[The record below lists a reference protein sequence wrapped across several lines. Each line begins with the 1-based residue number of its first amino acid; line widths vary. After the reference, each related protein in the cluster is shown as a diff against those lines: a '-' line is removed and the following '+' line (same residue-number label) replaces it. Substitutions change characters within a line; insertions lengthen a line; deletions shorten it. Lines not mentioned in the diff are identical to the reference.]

1 MPLLKLVNKGVSHV
15 KVRQATEKDVV
26 QIRDVATSPW
36 FNTYLNIYAATTV
49 NHLLEASYNEHHLR
63 KYFKKNSSLVV
74 EEGNDIV
81 GFANFIYG
89 EKLYLSAHYVK
100 PESQHT
106 GYGTALLNEAL
117 LRFEDKFEGVYLE
130 VDNKNEE
137 AVAYYKEQC
146 LELTLLSARNVWRKV
161 RLSTYVQSILNKL
174 NIILNEKEGNN
185 D

>member
-1 MPLLKLVNKGVSHV
+1 MF

-26 QIRDVATSPW
+26 QIRDVATKAW

-49 NHLLEASYNEHHLR
+49 NHLLEASYNEHHL
-63 KYFKKNSSLVV
+63 KKRLQEQLFLVV

-89 EKLYLSAHYVK
+89 EELYLSAHYVK

-106 GYGTALLNEAL
+106 GYGTALLNEGL
-117 LRFEDKFEGVYLE
+117 SRFEDKFEGVYLE

-137 AVAYYKEQC
+137 AVAYYIEQGFTI
-146 LELTLLSARNVWRKV
+146 LPRNVWRKV
-161 RLSTYVQSILNKL
+161 RLSTYVQSILSKL